1 MIISTLQ
8 LQPLPEMQMGRE
20 CIKMIIMTMTMM
32 IITIILNNETI
43 PLPEMQMDVGV
54 DWCFGRSDASPGN
67 THIGTYCN

>member
-1 MIISTLQ
+1 
-8 LQPLPEMQMGRE
+8 
-20 CIKMIIMTMTMM
+20 M

-67 THIGTYCN
+67 TQTHCNTNTNTNTNAMSDSDQQEILKYF